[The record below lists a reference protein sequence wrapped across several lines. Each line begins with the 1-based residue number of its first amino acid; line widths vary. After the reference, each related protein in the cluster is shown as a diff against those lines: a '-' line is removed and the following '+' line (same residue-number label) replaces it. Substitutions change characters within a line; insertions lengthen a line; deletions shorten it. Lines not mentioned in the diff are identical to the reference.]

1 MRNTFF
7 LILVDSLH
15 NHGIAD
21 LLKSGDVCARFKV
34 ITKTVFLS
42 SPDAALFVAFPAQG
56 AGNAFFLILVDS
68 LRNHGAADLLESGD
82 VCARF
87 KVITKTVFLGS
98 LDAASFC
105 SIPRARRGEY
115 FLFNF
120 SRFPAQSWRCRPS
133 RIRRCLRPLQGYNQ
147 DRISRQ
153 P

>member
-1 MRNTFF
+1 MIQGSLLFSVHLYLLLSHT
-7 LILVDSLH
+7 LVVSL
-15 NHGIAD
+15 
-21 LLKSGDVCARFKV
+21 LPSRRFNA
-34 ITKTVFLS
+34 LYAAPPPS
-42 SPDAALFVAFPAQG
+42 SEGGETALRAAAAETLA
-56 AGNAFFLILVDS
+56 LVDS

-82 VCARF
+82 VRPRF

-98 LDAASFC
+98 PDTAFFC

-133 RIRRCLRPLQGYNQ
+133 RIRRCLRPLQCHNQ
-147 DRISRQ
+147 DHIPQQ